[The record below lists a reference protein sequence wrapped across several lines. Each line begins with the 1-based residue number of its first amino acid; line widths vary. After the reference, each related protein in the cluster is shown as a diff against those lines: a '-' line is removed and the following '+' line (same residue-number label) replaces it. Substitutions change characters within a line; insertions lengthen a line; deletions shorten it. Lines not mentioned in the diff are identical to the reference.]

1 VPQIVVSDLTKR
13 YRIAERDAGAFGAL
27 KGLIHRRMRTVEA
40 LDRISFSLEA
50 GELLGFIGP
59 NGAGKSTTIKILSGI
74 LRPTSGEVVV
84 DGLVPYE
91 DRIRHVARIGVVFGQ
106 RTQLWWDLP
115 VIEGFDLLAAIYRVE
130 PARYRATR
138 DELVALLKLERLLDQ
153 PVRQLSLGQ
162 RMRAEICAA
171 LLHEPKILFLD
182 EPTIGLDAP
191 AKLAVREVVQR
202 LNRERGVTVL
212 LTTHDMHDIEALAE
226 RVIVIG
232 HGRILADTSFERL
245 RAEGLAERRVYIE
258 FADEAPDLT
267 LAGVEIR
274 AREGRSLELAFDPAK
289 TSAPA
294 LIARI
299 AAEHAVADIHVEQPA
314 IEEVIAGFYDRHGAG
329 EA

>member
-1 VPQIVVSDLTKR
+1 VPQILVRELTKR
-13 YRIAERDAGAFGAL
+13 YRIAERDAGAIGAL
-27 KGLIHRRMRTVEA
+27 KGLFHRRMRTVEA
-40 LDRISFSLEA
+40 LDRVSFSLEA

-74 LRPTSGEVVV
+74 LRPTSGEVVI

-138 DELVALLKLERLLDQ
+138 DELVGLLKLERLLDQ

-171 LLHEPKILFLD
+171 LLHEPTILFLD

-191 AKLAVREVVQR
+191 AKLAVREVVLR

-232 HGRILADTSFERL
+232 HGRILADSPFEQL

-258 FADEAPDLT
+258 FAEDAPELA
-267 LAGVEIR
+267 LAGVEVR
-274 AREGRSLELAFDPAK
+274 ARDGRSLELAFDPAK

-314 IEEVIAGFYDRHGAG
+314 IEEVIARFYDRHGAG